1 MKPSVYTCAMCAS
14 DDCSNRQS
22 KSLEVGEAAIII
34 EATGDVEHLKKILA
48 AAEPLVVDHPKVIHA
63 NIQLDLRTKKT
74 PLKKRRVGGAAIIA
88 MGSIRGGDLPGDLPD
103 EVKDLLRSVL
113 GIGPDELETLDL
125 EEKPDKEKEEA
136 RAEDWR

>member
-14 DDCSNRQS
+14 DDCSNRLG
-22 KSLEVGEAAIII
+22 KSLEVGEAAIIV
-34 EATGDVEHLKKILA
+34 EATGDRKHLEKILA
-48 AAEPLVVDHPKVIHA
+48 AVRPLVEDHPKVINC